1 MVEVKNDVKSGVRRT
16 KVVFDETHQEFMV
29 YGEIAEGVVGL
40 MRKLG
45 YTASFVNIMDTSKYR
60 VKGRLFEAG
69 RINLVNVYYDE
80 PATFIQTSIW
90 TGGGLRAKLDDY
102 FKGNEDYAY
111 KKIRVDE
118 QGIKREA

>member
-16 KVVFDETHQEFMV
+16 KVVFDETHREFMV
-29 YGEIAEGVVGL
+29 YGEIAGGVVGL

-45 YTASFVNIMDTSKYR
+45 YTASFVNIMNPSKYR

-69 RINLVNVYYDE
+69 MINLVTVYDE